1 MGGLPFF
8 SFLFSYASVLNT
20 CISIVHVHVYICF
33 YTRICTLLWCTCML
47 RLWDPCIYACT
58 CSLLVCVYLFCV
70 LYYVFPCRIYDR
82 RKLKQENVCSSSCTC
97 SRMPNTLLRCILL
110 RSGWCIHVYVCVLVH
125 CMYVHVRVHVRAC
138 LVHCVYTS
146 VTSVFGSLGE

>member
-47 RLWDPCIYACT
+47 RLWDLCIYACT
-58 CSLLVCVYLFCV
+58 CSLLVCVYTYSVSYIMYFLAEFTTEENSSRKMYVPRHVHVHACQILYSGVFC
-70 LYYVFPCRIYDR
+70 
-82 RKLKQENVCSSSCTC
+82 
-97 SRMPNTLLRCILL
+97 
-110 RSGWCIHVYVCVLVH
+110 SGLAGAYT
-125 CMYVHVRVHVRAC
+125 CMYVYLYIVCMYMYMCMLGLVLCTVCIRV
-138 LVHCVYTS
+138 
-146 VTSVFGSLGE
+146 